1 MDIAV
6 RLFIII
12 SPMVIGALFIKMG
25 NFPLVE
31 EIVYG
36 LFLLYGWVTF
46 VYILNVLCEIRDSL
60 KVIRDNSKK

>member
-31 EIVYG
+31 EIVYS

-46 VYILNVLCEIRDSL
+46 VYILNVLCEICDSL
-60 KVIRDNSKK
+60 KVIRDNTKK

>member
-1 MDIAV
+1 M
-6 RLFIII
+6 LIII
-12 SPMVIGALFIKMG
+12 SPMVIGALFIEMD

-31 EIVYG
+31 KIVYS

-60 KVIRDNSKK
+60 KVIRDNTKK

>member
-12 SPMVIGALFIKMG
+12 SPMVIGALLIKMG

-31 EIVYG
+31 EIVYS
-36 LFLLYGWVTF
+36 LFLLYGWVAF

-60 KVIRDNSKK
+60 KVIRDNGKK

>member
-31 EIVYG
+31 EIVYS
-36 LFLLYGWVTF
+36 LFFVVWLGNFCLYP
-46 VYILNVLCEIRDSL
+46 
-60 KVIRDNSKK
+60 

>member
-31 EIVYG
+31 EIVYS

-46 VYILNVLCEIRDSL
+46 VYILNILCEIRDSL
-60 KVIRDNSKK
+60 KIIRDNSKK

>member
-6 RLFIII
+6 RLFIVI

-31 EIVYG
+31 EIVYS

-46 VYILNVLCEIRDSL
+46 VYVLNVLCEIRSL
-60 KVIRDNSKK
+60 KVIRDNTKK

>member
-12 SPMVIGALFIKMG
+12 SPMIIGALFIKMG

-31 EIVYG
+31 EIVYS

-46 VYILNVLCEIRDSL
+46 VYILNGLCEIRDSL
-60 KVIRDNSKK
+60 KVICDNTKK

>member
-12 SPMVIGALFIKMG
+12 SPMIIGALFIKMG

-31 EIVYG
+31 EIVYS

-60 KVIRDNSKK
+60 KVIRDNTKK

>member
-12 SPMVIGALFIKMG
+12 SPMVIGALFVKMG

-31 EIVYG
+31 EIVYS

-60 KVIRDNSKK
+60 KVIRDNAKK

>member
-12 SPMVIGALFIKMG
+12 SPMIIGVLFIKMG

-31 EIVYG
+31 EIVYS
-36 LFLLYGWVTF
+36 LFLLYSWVTF
-46 VYILNVLCEIRDSL
+46 VYILNVLCDIRDSL
-60 KVIRDNSKK
+60 KVICDNTKK

>member
-31 EIVYG
+31 EIVYS

-60 KVIRDNSKK
+60 KVICDNTKK

>member
-31 EIVYG
+31 EIVYS

-60 KVIRDNSKK
+60 KVIRDNTKK

>member
-31 EIVYG
+31 EIVYS

-60 KVIRDNSKK
+60 KTIRDNSKK

>member
-12 SPMVIGALFIKMG
+12 SPMIIGALFIKMG

-31 EIVYG
+31 EIVYS
-36 LFLLYGWVTF
+36 LFLLYSWVTF

-60 KVIRDNSKK
+60 KVIRDNTKK

>member
-6 RLFIII
+6 RLFIVI

-31 EIVYG
+31 EIVYS
-36 LFLLYGWVTF
+36 LFLLYGWVNF
-46 VYILNVLCEIRDSL
+46 VYVLNVLCEIRSL
-60 KVIRDNSKK
+60 KVICDNTKK

>member
-31 EIVYG
+31 EIVYS

-60 KVIRDNSKK
+60 KVVRDNTKK

>member
-6 RLFIII
+6 RLFIVI
-12 SPMVIGALFIKMG
+12 SPMVIGVLFIKMG

-31 EIVYG
+31 EIVYS

-46 VYILNVLCEIRDSL
+46 VYVLNVLCEIRSL
-60 KVIRDNSKK
+60 KVIRDNTKK

>member
-6 RLFIII
+6 RLFIVI

-31 EIVYG
+31 EIVYS

-46 VYILNVLCEIRDSL
+46 VYVLNVLCEIRSL
-60 KVIRDNSKK
+60 KVICDNTKK

>member
-31 EIVYG
+31 EIVYS

-60 KVIRDNSKK
+60 KIIRDNSKK

>member
-12 SPMVIGALFIKMG
+12 SPMIIGALFIKMG

-31 EIVYG
+31 EIVYS
-36 LFLLYGWVTF
+36 LFLVYGWVTF

-60 KVIRDNSKK
+60 KVICDNTKK

>member
-12 SPMVIGALFIKMG
+12 SPMIIGALFIKMG
-25 NFPLVE
+25 NSPLVE
-31 EIVYG
+31 EIVYS
-36 LFLLYGWVTF
+36 LFLLYSWVTF

-60 KVIRDNSKK
+60 KVIRDNTKK

>member
-12 SPMVIGALFIKMG
+12 SPMIIGALFIKMG

-31 EIVYG
+31 EIVYS

-60 KVIRDNSKK
+60 KVICDNTKK